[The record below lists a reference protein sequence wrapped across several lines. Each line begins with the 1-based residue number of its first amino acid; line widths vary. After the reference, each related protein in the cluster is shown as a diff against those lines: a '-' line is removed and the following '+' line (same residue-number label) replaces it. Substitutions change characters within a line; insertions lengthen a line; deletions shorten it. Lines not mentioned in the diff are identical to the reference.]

1 LEEFLRLRQGAYLI
15 MQYIRKFNHIS
26 QYAIEHVNRDVKKSD
41 CFMRDLN
48 SKIQDKMA
56 TCYDLT
62 FNRVVSVAIAMEE
75 KVASIR
81 MSKEPRRD
89 LEQRF
94 LRGRDKRRRMVISS
108 ANPTDSPFRHQL
120 IHF

>member
-1 LEEFLRLRQGAYLI
+1 
-15 MQYIRKFNHIS
+15 
-26 QYAIEHVNRDVKKSD
+26 
-41 CFMRDLN
+41 
-48 SKIQDKMA
+48 MA

-75 KVASIR
+75 KAASMR

-94 LRGRDKRRRMVISS
+94 LRSRIKGRGW
-108 ANPTDSPFRHQL
+108 
-120 IHF
+120 